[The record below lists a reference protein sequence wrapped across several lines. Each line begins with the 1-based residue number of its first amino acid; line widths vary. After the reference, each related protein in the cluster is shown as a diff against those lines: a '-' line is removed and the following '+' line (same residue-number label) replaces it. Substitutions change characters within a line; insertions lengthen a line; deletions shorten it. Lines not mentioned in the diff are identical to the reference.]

1 MGMTISQPGGG
12 GGGGAAGPAGP
23 PGDSAYQIAVAN
35 GFVGNEAAWLAS
47 LQGATGATGATG
59 PAGTGVAV
67 LGSGES
73 TAGLPDGTIV
83 IRMP

>member
-1 MGMTISQPGGG
+1 MGMTISRPGGG
-12 GGGGAAGPAGP
+12 GGGGEAGPA
-23 PGDSAYQIAVAN
+23 GDSAYQIAVAN

-47 LQGATGATGATG
+47 LQGDPGI
-59 PAGTGVAV
+59 GVAV

>member
-1 MGMTISQPGGG
+1 MTISGGG
-12 GGGGAAGPAGP
+12 GGGGEAGP

-35 GFVGNEAAWLAS
+35 GFVGNEAAWLLS
-47 LQGATGATGATG
+47 LKGAN
-59 PAGTGVAV
+59 GTNGTNGTNGIGVAV